1 MVQREAFTSPFI
13 LSPIPTTL
21 GDPQHATVRHPRVP
35 LGLRE
40 LLHAHVL
47 IRYKMSHSCA
57 MQQCHIE
64 KFSLTVHP
72 SLRFSS
78 L

>member
-35 LGLRE
+35 LDLRE

-47 IRYKMSHSCA
+47 IGIRCRKVVLCNSV
-57 MQQCHIE
+57 
-64 KFSLTVHP
+64 T
-72 SLRFSS
+72 
-78 L
+78 